1 MDKVLEIKNLNK
13 KFKETIVLKDINFSV
28 KEGEILALC
37 GENGSGKSTL
47 MKILVGLINSYEGD
61 IHINSM
67 NIRKNKN
74 TYKSKIGALIETPTF
89 YNDFTG
95 IENLT
100 ILSKMYNKKINR
112 ASIEFA
118 IEFAGIEDF
127 VHQNVKTYS
136 VGMKQK
142 LGIASTLI
150 NSPNLLILDE
160 PTSGL
165 DSKSTKRFRE
175 KLKQLVA
182 TKKISV
188 ILTSHLDEDID
199 FLADRI
205 IMLKKGRGYEEIL
218 VENTR

>member
-1 MDKVLEIKNLNK
+1 MDKVLEISNLNK
-13 KFKETIVLKDINFSV
+13 RFKENIVLKDVNFSV
-28 KEGEILALC
+28 KEGEILALS

-47 MKILVGLINSYEGD
+47 MKILVGLIDSYEGD
-61 IHINSM
+61 IYINST
-67 NIRKNKN
+67 NIKKNRN
-74 TYKSKIGALIETPTF
+74 TYRAKIGALIETPTF

-95 IENLT
+95 IENLVM
-100 ILSKMYNKKINR
+100 LSKMYNKKIDRN
-112 ASIEFA
+112 SLEFA
-118 IEFAGIEDF
+118 IEFAGIEEF
-127 VHQNVKTYS
+127 VYQNVKTYS

-188 ILTSHLDEDID
+188 ILTSHLDEDVD